1 MKEEEAGYAGPLLC
15 LWGEQDPWIVPIY
28 ANLLQV
34 REKELEVRC
43 QAENQR
49 RRGVGGKITWLGE
62 GESQIEGYLDT
73 ELVDLRERQE
83 LDVRSYLEH
92 ARAES

>member
-1 MKEEEAGYAGPLLC
+1 MREEEAGYAGPLLC

-34 REKELEVRC
+34 RERELEVGGW
-43 QAENQR
+43 AENQR
-49 RRGVGGKITWLGE
+49 RREGEAWLGE
-62 GESQIEGYLDT
+62 GESQLAGHLDK
-73 ELVDLRERQE
+73 EIVDLRERHE
-83 LDVRSYLEH
+83 WDVRCDLEH